1 MSAYFPFLLPLFSV
15 LFGYAFALFIKP
27 KAKKNLKL
35 LLAFSGSFLLSLTV
49 MHLLPEIYINQNPT
63 IGLFIMIGILFQIIL
78 EFFSKGAE
86 HGHVHGH
93 DKLQKMPWLLFISL
107 CIHALLEG
115 FPVSHQHQLALGIAI
130 HHFPIAIIL
139 TAFFMNA
146 ELNKKALFL
155 FMIFFA
161 VMTPLG
167 TLLSEISPLL
177 NNYYTE
183 ITAVVIGI
191 LFHISST
198 IIFESSEGHKFNIAK
213 ISMIV
218 LGIAIAYFI

>member
-1 MSAYFPFLLPLFSV
+1 MSTYFPFLLPLFSV
-15 LFGYAFALFIKP
+15 LIGYAFALFIKP

-49 MHLLPEIYINQNPT
+49 MHLLPELYMKNNSN
-63 IGLFIMIGILFQIIL
+63 IGLFIMIGILFQIVL

-107 CIHALLEG
+107 CIHAFLEG
-115 FPVSHQHQLALGIAI
+115 FPVGHQHKLALGIAI

-139 TAFFMNA
+139 TTFFVNA

-155 FMIFFA
+155 FMVFFA
-161 VMTPLG
+161 IMTPLG
-167 TLLSEISPLL
+167 TLASEILPIIS
-177 NNYYTE
+177 NYYTE

>member
-1 MSAYFPFLLPLFSV
+1 MV
-15 LFGYAFALFIKP
+15 
-27 KAKKNLKL
+27 
-35 LLAFSGSFLLSLTV
+35 
-49 MHLLPEIYINQNPT
+49 
-63 IGLFIMIGILFQIIL
+63 GILFQIIL

-93 DKLQKMPWLLFISL
+93 DKMTQMPWLLFISL

-115 FPVSHQHQLALGIAI
+115 FPVGHHHDLAIGIAI

-139 TAFFMNA
+139 TTFFLHA
-146 ELNKKALFL
+146 QLNKTALFL
-155 FMIFFA
+155 FMLTFA
-161 VMTPLG
+161 IMTPLG
-167 TLLSEISPLL
+167 TLVSDTFPIL
-177 NNYYTE
+177 NDYYTE

-213 ISMIV
+213 ISIIV
-218 LGIAIAYFI
+218 LGIVLASFL